1 MKVLENTK
9 ELSWRDGIGEIWQRT
24 KPGSTHAYN
33 YYYVYR
39 LSGGHWRAGRF
50 WFNREID
57 FRLDF
62 SSAKVARDY
71 CAIYDKDSTVIV
83 AS

>member
-9 ELSWRDGIGEIWQRT
+9 ELLWRDGIGEIWQRT
-24 KPGSTHAYN
+24 KPNSTYAHS

-39 LSGGHWRAGRF
+39 LGGGHWRAGRY
-50 WFNREID
+50 WFSREID

-62 SSAKVARDY
+62 SSAKAARDY
-71 CAIYDKDSTVIV
+71 FALYDKDSTVIV

>member
-9 ELSWRDGIGEIWQRT
+9 ELQWRDGIGEIWQRT
-24 KPGSTHAYN
+24 KPNSTYAYN

-39 LSGGHWRAGRF
+39 LSGGHWRAGRY
-50 WFNREID
+50 WFNSEID